1 MKKLLSL
8 LLLTALTLCF
18 FVSCKDDASTPEQPD
33 NTQGTPDASTPD
45 TTVARIGYRP
55 GTTALGMAKM
65 VSDADSAYNY
75 TKYNGATYIATALMN
90 GEIDIAAYP
99 TNGVPTLSSKVTGGV
114 QYLAI
119 NTLGVL
125 YLCTNGVTINSL
137 SDLAGKTVY
146 VPEQSPKMIL
156 EYILEKKGIEN
167 VTIQMSSLDL
177 LPGQIVS
184 GENDVQIALLP
195 EPKVTVAANT
205 AKAQNVAD
213 FAVSSVDLNAAWDE
227 VSDTPLVQG
236 CVVVRTEFAAAHP
249 EVVKRFLTAYE
260 ASIEYIKNPDNLDA
274 AAQIVAATGI
284 LPAVP
289 VAKSAIPRSNLT
301 CIAGA
306 DMKTAA
312 SGFLAAL
319 GIGFSDNGYFL
330 GE

>member
-8 LLLTALTLCF
+8 LLLLALTLCF
-18 FVSCKDDASTPEQPD
+18 FVSCKDDASTPD

-45 TTVARIGYRP
+45 TTVARIGYLP

-65 VSDADSAYNY
+65 VSDADSAYTY

-99 TNGVPTLSSKVTGGV
+99 TNGVPNLSSKVTGGV

-125 YLCTNGVTINSL
+125 YLCTNGVTVNSL
-137 SDLAGKTVY
+137 NDLAGKTVY

-184 GENDVQIALLP
+184 GENSVQIALLP
-195 EPKVTVAANT
+195 EPKVTAAANT

-213 FAVSSVDLNAAWDE
+213 FAVSSVDLNAAWNE

-249 EVVKRFLTAYE
+249 EVVKRFLTSYE
-260 ASIEYIKNPDNLDA
+260 ASITYIKNPENLDA
-274 AAQIVAATGI
+274 AAQIVAETGI

-301 CIAGA
+301 YLAGA
-306 DMKTAA
+306 DMKAA
-312 SGFLAAL
+312 AAGFLAAL
-319 GIGFSDNGYFL
+319 GIQFPDTGYFL

>member
-45 TTVARIGYRP
+45 TTVARIGYLP

-184 GENDVQIALLP
+184 GENGVQIALLP

-205 AKAQNVAD
+205 AKAQNVTD

-249 EVVKRFLTAYE
+249 EVVKRFLTAYA

-284 LPAVP
+284 LPAAA

-301 CIAGA
+301 YLAGA
-306 DMKTAA
+306 EMKTAA
-312 SGFLAAL
+312 AGFLAAL
-319 GIGFSDNGYFL
+319 GIQFPDNGYFL